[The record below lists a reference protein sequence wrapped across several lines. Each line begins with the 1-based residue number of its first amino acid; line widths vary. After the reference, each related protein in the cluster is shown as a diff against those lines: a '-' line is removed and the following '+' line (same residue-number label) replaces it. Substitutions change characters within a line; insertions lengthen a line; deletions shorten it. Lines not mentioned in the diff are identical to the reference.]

1 MKCVAIILARGGSK
15 GIKNKNLIEVNK
27 KPLIGW
33 TIENALKCRELS
45 HIFVSSDS
53 EKILECA
60 KSFGSEIIKRPAEIS
75 SDTSTSEDGW
85 LHALKHM
92 KNKLNILPELILAP
106 QVTSPIRKKDDF
118 SKAIKYFIENN
129 FDSLLSV
136 NVMRDFFIWEKIGD
150 NFCSIN
156 YDFKNRPRRQIIKE
170 KYHENGSFYLF
181 KPKILSTHN
190 NRLGGKIGVYI
201 MDNLQHYQIDEPRDI
216 KTCEY
221 ILRSYNEFQ

>member
-33 TIENALKCRELS
+33 TIESALKCKELS

-53 EKILECA
+53 QKILECA
-60 KSFGSEIIKRPAEIS
+60 KSFGVETIKRPIEIS
-75 SDTSTSEDGW
+75 SDTSTSEAGW
-85 LHALKHM
+85 FHALNHI

-118 SKAIKYFIENN
+118 SKAINYFIKNN
-129 FDSLLSV
+129 YDSLLSV
-136 NVMRDFFIWEKIGD
+136 NVMRDFFVWEKKGN
-150 NFCSIN
+150 NFFSVN

-181 KPKILSTHN
+181 KPEILIKDN

-201 MDNLQHYQIDEPRDI
+201 MDNLQHYQIDEPKDI

-221 ILRSYNEFQ
+221 ILRSYNEFK

>member
-15 GIKNKNLIEVNK
+15 GIKNKNLINVNN

-33 TIENALKCRELS
+33 TIENALKCKELS
-45 HIFVSSDS
+45 GIFVSSDS
-53 EKILECA
+53 KKILECA
-60 KSFGSEIIKRPAEIS
+60 KSFGCETIKRPSEIS
-75 SDTSTSEDGW
+75 SDSSTSETGW
-85 LHALKHM
+85 LHALNHL

-118 SKAIKYFIENN
+118 SKAINSFIDNKY
-129 FDSLLSV
+129 DSLLSV
-136 NVMRDFFIWEKIGD
+136 NIMRDFFIWEKKGN
-150 NFCSIN
+150 NFSSIN
-156 YDFKNRPRRQIIKE
+156 YDFRNRPRRQIIKE

-181 KPKILSTHN
+181 KPEVLRKYN

-201 MDNLQHYQIDEPRDI
+201 MDNLQHYQIDEPEDI

-221 ILRSYNEFQ
+221 ILRSYNEFE